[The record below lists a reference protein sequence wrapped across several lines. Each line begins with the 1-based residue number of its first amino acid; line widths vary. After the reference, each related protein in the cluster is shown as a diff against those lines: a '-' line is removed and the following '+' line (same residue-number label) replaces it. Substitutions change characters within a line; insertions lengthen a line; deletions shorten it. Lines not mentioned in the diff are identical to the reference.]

1 MKKIKIGI
9 LLSVLAILISS
20 STLLVYLYQA
30 NLMQKQIKM
39 SVWPF
44 ISVGPSWGPDRY
56 EISITNKGIGPAIIE
71 DVKFFWGD
79 QLFFAIQDLI
89 AFAPN
94 DMKAAYTYASVYP
107 GMVIMA
113 GEDLSIF
120 STRNED
126 LSQFL
131 QNDESGGF
139 SILICYSSVY
149 GDFWVSDGNFSQE
162 SDGNNYAVSK

>member
-1 MKKIKIGI
+1 
-9 LLSVLAILISS
+9 
-20 STLLVYLYQA
+20 
-30 NLMQKQIKM
+30 M

-79 QLFFAIQDLI
+79 QPFFAIQDLLS
-89 AFAPN
+89 FVSN
-94 DMKAAYTYASVYP
+94 DLKAAYTYASVYP

-126 LSQFL
+126 LAQFL
-131 QNDESGGF
+131 QNDENGGF

-149 GDFWVSDGNFSQE
+149 GDFWASDGNFSQE
-162 SDGNNYAVSK
+162 GDCKL